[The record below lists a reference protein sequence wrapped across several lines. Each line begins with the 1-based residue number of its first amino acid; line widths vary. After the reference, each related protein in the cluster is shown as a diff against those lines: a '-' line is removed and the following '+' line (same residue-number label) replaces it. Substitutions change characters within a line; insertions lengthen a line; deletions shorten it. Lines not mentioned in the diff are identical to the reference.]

1 MLFTSCPFLS
11 SFSGLPYI
19 GAPTV
24 EEDAEFVPGGGR
36 RKPVF
41 FDRDPTVRDDDGVII
56 VTPSN
61 GISLIDLIRSNV
73 MVASVEP
80 VVTLAPRVTISTS
93 TTNYE
98 LLLYGTMNHKRAR
111 TPVHTITI

>member
-11 SFSGLPYI
+11 LSSSDRTYT
-19 GAPTV
+19 GAPAV

-36 RKPVF
+36 RRRPVF
-41 FDRDPTVRDDDGVII
+41 FDSDPTVGGDDDGVII

-73 MVASVEP
+73 MVMCVF
-80 VVTLAPRVTISTS
+80 S
-93 TTNYE
+93 TTSHNQHQH
-98 LLLYGTMNHKRAR
+98 HK
-111 TPVHTITI
+111 I